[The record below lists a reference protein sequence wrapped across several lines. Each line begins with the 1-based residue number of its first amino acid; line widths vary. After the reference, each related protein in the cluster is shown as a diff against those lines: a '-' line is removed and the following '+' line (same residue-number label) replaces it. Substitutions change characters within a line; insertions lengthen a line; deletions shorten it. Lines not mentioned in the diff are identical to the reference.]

1 MSLSFHGF
9 HVMKSNRHFSSHLIW
24 PFSHIWHCWHS
35 LTHETLLGLCGS
47 IAVAVALYLSDFSPH
62 LSGYHFVGGGHLLFL
77 CSSFKYWSFSRLLPG
92 LLHWW
97 SIAAQQTISKPTGL
111 RIEYIY
117 IFKNK
122 IVNILFAHHSVG
134 QQVRAGLGKWSWP
147 LCHSAALT

>member
-1 MSLSFHGF
+1 MSWNPIGIFHLTLFDLSAIFDTVGIPSL
-9 HVMKSNRHFSSHLIW
+9 MKLSLVSVGLLPSLWHYTFLIFL
-24 PFSHIWHCWHS
+24 PIS
-35 LTHETLLGLCGS
+35 LATTLW
-47 IAVAVALYLSDFSPH
+47 
-62 LSGYHFVGGGHLLFL
+62 GGHLLFL